1 MGQRREEC
9 FIKLLEMSLSLESN
23 GMTKNSSSPQITTQ
37 LNLAKQDQ
45 VKITWNNHHETA
57 FPYTPNYGKEVIF
70 YYMCINKDSTM
81 GKK

>member
-45 VKITWNNHHETA
+45 VKIT
-57 FPYTPNYGKEVIF
+57 
-70 YYMCINKDSTM
+70 
-81 GKK
+81 